1 MRTLNTQTC
10 TPEELAAILDKPLLQ
25 ENPEVEGSVR
35 RILADVQGRGDEAVL
50 EYTRKFDWPEA
61 DALEVPRE
69 ALEEGRSQVSRSLLS
84 AIRTSKQNIER
95 FHKKQVRESWL
106 DTEQPGKLLGQIIRP
121 VDRVG
126 AVVPG
131 FLAPLPSS
139 LLMTCIPAKVAG
151 VEEVFVCTP
160 PRKDGSI
167 HPATAAAAIEAGVDR
182 VFRIGGAQAVAA
194 LAYGTATVPRVD
206 KIVGPGNVYV
216 TMAKRFVYG
225 QVGIE
230 MLAGPSEVLVLADET
245 ADPRHVAADMLSQAE
260 HDPDARALLVTPSQK
275 LADNVNAEIEKQIKA
290 LSREEIAR
298 KSLDDNGAIV
308 IVSDMDQAV
317 EIANRVAPEH
327 LEVSVAEPLVLLP
340 RLKNAG
346 AILLGDNSTEPI
358 GDYTAGPSHVLPTS
372 GTARFSSPLNVD
384 DFLKKSSVVMYSK
397 EALLADAAATI
408 ELAET
413 EGLDAHANAV
423 RVRVEGE

>member
-1 MRTLNTQTC
+1 MRTLYTETC
-10 TPEELAAILDKPLLQ
+10 SPDDIAAILDKPLLQ
-25 ENPEVEGSVR
+25 ENPAVESAVR
-35 RILADVQGRGDEAVL
+35 GILADVQTRGDEAVL
-50 EYTRKFDWPEA
+50 EYTRRFDWPDA
-61 DALEVPRE
+61 DWVEVSRE
-69 ALEEGRSQVSRSLLS
+69 ALERGHAQVSKSLLS
-84 AIRTSKQNIER
+84 AIRKSKRNIER
-95 FHKKQVRESWL
+95 FHRKQLRESWF
-106 DTEQPGKLLGQIIRP
+106 DESQPGKLLGQVIRP
-121 VDRVG
+121 VGRVG
-126 AVVPG
+126 ALVPG

-139 LLMTCIPAKVAG
+139 LLMTVVPAKVAG

-167 HPATAAAAIEAGVDR
+167 HPATAAAAIEAGADR

-260 HDPDARALLVTPSQK
+260 HDPDARSLLVTPSPK
-275 LADNVNAEIEKQIKA
+275 LADDVNAEIERQLDA
-290 LSREEIAR
+290 LTRNEIAR
-298 KSLDDNGAIV
+298 KCLDDNGAII
-308 IVSDMDQAV
+308 IVSDMDEAV

-327 LEVSVAEPLVLLP
+327 LEVSVADPLALLP

-358 GDYTAGPSHVLPTS
+358 GDYIAGPSHVLPTS

-423 RVRVEGE
+423 RVRLNH

>member
-1 MRTLNTQTC
+1 MRTLDTRTC

-25 ENPEVEGSVR
+25 ENPKVEKTVR
-35 RILADVQGRGDEAVL
+35 GILADVRKRGDEAVL
-50 EYTRKFDWPEA
+50 EYTRRFDWPDA
-61 DALEVPRE
+61 DSIEVPRE
-69 ALEEGRSQVSRSLLS
+69 ALQEGHAQVSKSLLL
-84 AIRTSKQNIER
+84 AIRKSKQNIER
-95 FHKKQVRESWL
+95 FHRKQIRESWL
-106 DTEQPGKLLGQIIRP
+106 DTEQPGRMLGQIIRP
-121 VDRVG
+121 VERVG
-126 AVVPG
+126 ALVPG
-131 FLAPLPSS
+131 FLGPLPSS
-139 LLMTCIPAKVAG
+139 LLMTVVPAKVAG

-194 LAYGTATVPRVD
+194 LAFGTATVPRVD
-206 KIVGPGNVYV
+206 KIVGPGSVYV

-230 MLAGPSEVLVLADET
+230 MLAGPSEVLVLADDT

-275 LADNVNAEIEKQIKA
+275 LADDVNAEIERQLKS

-308 IVSDMDQAV
+308 IVSDMDEAV

-346 AILLGDNSTEPI
+346 AILLGDNTTEPI
-358 GDYTAGPSHVLPTS
+358 GDYIAGPSHVLPTS

-423 RVRVEGE
+423 RIRLEA

>member
-10 TPEELAAILDKPLLQ
+10 SPEELAAILDKPLLQ
-25 ENPEVEGSVR
+25 ENPKVEKTVR
-35 RILADVQGRGDEAVL
+35 GILADVRARGDEAVL

-61 DALEVPRE
+61 DSLEVTRE
-69 ALEEGRSQVSRSLLS
+69 ALEEGHAQVSKSLLS
-84 AIRTSKQNIER
+84 AIRKSKQNIER
-95 FHKKQVRESWL
+95 FHKKQIRESWL
-106 DTEQPGKLLGQIIRP
+106 DTEQPGRMLGQIIRP
-121 VDRVG
+121 VERVG
-126 AVVPG
+126 ALVPG

-139 LLMTCIPAKVAG
+139 LLMTVVPAKVAG
-151 VEEVFVCTP
+151 VEQVFVCTP
-160 PRKDGSI
+160 PQKDGSI

-194 LAYGTATVPRVD
+194 LAFGTATVPRVD

-230 MLAGPSEVLVLADET
+230 MLAGPSEVLVLADDT

-260 HDPDARALLVTPSQK
+260 HDSDARSLLVTPSQK
-275 LADNVNAEIEKQIKA
+275 LADDVNAEIERQIA
-290 LSREEIAR
+290 SLSREEIAR

-308 IVSDMDQAV
+308 IVSDMDEAV

-340 RLKNAG
+340 RLKHAG
-346 AILLGDNSTEPI
+346 AILLGDNTTEPI
-358 GDYTAGPSHVLPTS
+358 GDYIAGPSHVLPTS

-384 DFLKKSSVVMYSK
+384 DFMKKSSVVMYSK
-397 EALLADAAATI
+397 EALFADAAATI

-423 RVRVEGE
+423 KVRM

>member
-1 MRTLNTQTC
+1 MRTLYTETC
-10 TPEELAAILDKPLLQ
+10 SPDEIAAILDKPLLQ
-25 ENPEVEGSVR
+25 ENPAVESAVR
-35 RILADVQGRGDEAVL
+35 GILADVRQRGDEAVL
-50 EYTRKFDWPEA
+50 EYTRRFDWPDA
-61 DALEVPRE
+61 DSVEVPRE
-69 ALEEGRSQVSRSLLS
+69 ELEQGHAQVSESLLS
-84 AIRTSKQNIER
+84 AIRVSKANIER
-95 FHKKQVRESWL
+95 FHRKQLRESWF
-106 DTEQPGKLLGQIIRP
+106 DESQPGKLLGQVIRP
-121 VDRVG
+121 IERVG
-126 AVVPG
+126 ALVPG

-139 LLMTCIPAKVAG
+139 LLMTVVPAKVAG

-167 HPATAAAAIEAGVDR
+167 HPATAAAAIEAGADR
-182 VFRIGGAQAVAA
+182 VFRIGGAQAVAT

-275 LADNVNAEIEKQIKA
+275 LADAVNAEIERQLDA
-290 LSREEIAR
+290 LTRNEIAR
-298 KSLDDNGAIV
+298 KCLDDNGAII
-308 IVSDMDQAV
+308 IVSDMDEAV
-317 EIANRVAPEH
+317 GIANRVAPEH
-327 LEVSVAEPLVLLP
+327 LEVSVADPLALLP

-358 GDYTAGPSHVLPTS
+358 GDYIAGPSHVLPTS

-423 RVRVEGE
+423 RVRLDH